1 MLAPETITGGG
12 AKPVPMADC
21 DVCGREEGMPYR
33 CRFCG
38 GTFCGEHRLP
48 ENHQCPG
55 LEEWNDPTGVFGQQ
69 EQQQRS
75 RVDAARQRVTSRGG
89 IMGYFRGNMTYVFLG
104 LMWVFFLLEAVV
116 LYGLR
121 DGELFGLLF
130 TLQSAHIPRVW
141 TWFTSIFAHNPYGF
155 MHIFFNSI
163 VLYFFGPVVERR
175 VGTRRFTALFLVAGV
190 IAGLAQVG
198 TAAFIGEQSAV
209 LGASGAI
216 MALMGVLT
224 VLNPNLRIYLYFI
237 IPMPLWVATLLFAIY
252 SVFMSSVGGIGAGNV
267 AQLAHLAGLAIGLA
281 YGTKLK
287 QEGTRAPE
295 RLQFG
300 GGGGRGGRR
309 RF

>member
-1 MLAPETITGGG
+1 
-12 AKPVPMADC
+12 MAQC
-21 DVCGREEGMPYR
+21 DVCGREEGLPYQ

-55 LEEWNDPTGVFGQQ
+55 LENWDDPGGVFGQRGQRPQ
-69 EQQQRS
+69 ERS
-75 RVDAARQRVTSRGG
+75 RVAAAKRRVTQRGG
-89 IMGYFRGNMTYVFLG
+89 PLGYFRGNMTYVFLG
-104 LMWVFFLLEAVV
+104 IMWVVFLLEALV

-121 DGELFGLLF
+121 DLQLFSMLF
-130 TLQSAHIPRVW
+130 TLQADHIPRVW
-141 TWFTSIFAHNPYGF
+141 TWVTSIFSHNPYGF

-175 VGTRRFTALFLVAGV
+175 VGSKRFTALFIGAGI

-198 TAAFIGEQSAV
+198 TAAVLGQESAV

-237 IPMPLWVATLLFAIY
+237 LPMPLWVATLLFAIY
-252 SVFMSSVGGIGAGNV
+252 SVFMSSIGGIGAGNV
-267 AQLAHLAGLAIGLA
+267 AQLAHLAGLGVGLL
-281 YGTKLK
+281 YGMKLK
-287 QEGTRAPE
+287 GEGARAPE

-300 GGGGRGGRR
+300 GGGRGGRR
-309 RF
+309 RY